1 VPGLQCLFVQ
11 QETGINDAMM
21 VIGVCGVPAGGKSAV
36 AAILNGLGAVWINAD
51 RIAHEVLAVPEV
63 TDRIV
68 MRFGSAIVDAD
79 GQIDRPRLGQIVFG
93 DDEVARASL
102 RYLESI
108 VHPQTGKLIHR
119 QIADA
124 IDANAPV
131 VVLDIPL
138 LFESGWDI
146 WCDEVWFID
155 TADETVLA
163 SANQRG
169 WTAETL
175 ERRKARQ
182 LPVDQKRRLSSHIIK
197 NHGTLE
203 QLRWAI
209 ESWWQETI
217 PTLSSGSVVPGRGRN
232 HCRDLRANDPIA

>member
-1 VPGLQCLFVQ
+1 
-11 QETGINDAMM
+11 MM

-63 TDRIV
+63 TARIV
-68 MRFGSAIVDAD
+68 MQFGSAILDAD
-79 GQIDRPRLGQIVFG
+79 GKIDRPRLGQVVFG
-93 DDEVARASL
+93 DDEVARAAL
-102 RYLESI
+102 RCLESI

-124 IDANAPV
+124 IDRNAPA

-155 TADETVLA
+155 TPDETVLA
-163 SANQRG
+163 SANRRG

-182 LPVDQKRRLSSHIIK
+182 LPVDQKRRLSSHIID

-203 QLRWAI
+203 QLQSAI
-209 ESWWQETI
+209 ESWWQATI
-217 PTLSSGSVVPGRGRN
+217 RTHLSGSVVTRRRRN

>member
-1 VPGLQCLFVQ
+1 
-11 QETGINDAMM
+11 MM

-36 AAILNGLGAVWINAD
+36 AAILSGLGAVWINAD
-51 RIAHEVLAVPEV
+51 RIAHEVLALTEV

-68 MRFGSAIVDAD
+68 MRFGGAIVDTD
-79 GQIDRPRLGQIVFG
+79 GKIDRPRLAQVVFG
-93 DDEVARASL
+93 DDETARAAL

-124 IDANAPV
+124 IGRNAPA

-138 LFESGWDI
+138 LFETGWDI
-146 WCDEVWFID
+146 WCDQVWFID
-155 TADETVLA
+155 TSDETVLA
-163 SANQRG
+163 SANRRG

-182 LPVDQKRRLSSHIIK
+182 LPVDQKRRLSSHIID

-203 QLRWAI
+203 QLRSAL

-217 PTLSSGSVVPGRGRN
+217 RTQQSGSIVTRRRRN
-232 HCRDLRANDPIA
+232 HCRDLLSNDPIA